1 MLHSCSTF
9 QVEKEVE
16 RLAMRTQ
23 KELVLLH
30 EEEGPKPHNTIAWR
44 NMRSWV
50 QSHHH
55 ILCPKRMFSRKSL
68 YRIVRFLIG

>member
-1 MLHSCSTF
+1 MTTQLINFHF
-9 QVEKEVE
+9 VQVEREVE

-30 EEEGPKPHNTIAWR
+30 REGGMKPHNTIAWR
-44 NMRSWV
+44 NIRSWV

-55 ILCPKRMFSRKSL
+55 ILSPRRMFSRKSL
-68 YRIVRFLIG
+68 YRIVN